1 MKLYNKSELR
11 YSRIFFDK
19 KPPAYI
25 FILIILTALVLVS
38 ALIGSVYIPKNYI
51 VKANGNVVITGTELL
66 SSVKSGKI
74 VTMHK
79 CEGDTVKAGEVI
91 LTLSS
96 GEERLQADS
105 LMKQLDKLR
114 AKEEIFQKYEQSLN
128 DKVNHMS
135 NSGEE
140 QEYFGKVEYYLSQL
154 NSESYNNGT
163 QYFKL
168 QDEYVKL
175 NKLIGELEQLDNAL
189 QTAQNE
195 LDQLHQQQVLS
206 PPVSDSYTTNTNAT
220 EPSVPPMLYVK
231 DNLETK
237 KSELATKIETIKSNI
252 TAKNSEIEGQK
263 MNIKDMERSYNDP
276 TSPSYNTYVQ
286 LISELGTARS
296 NNGKSITELEANLGI
311 AAGQDKAHSILATS
325 DGILHYIVP
334 LKQGMAIQQDQTVAE
349 ISEKEKGYYVEAF
362 VGSSDISRVSKGAK
376 VDVAIA
382 GVNIQKYGTLQ
393 GKVMQIDFGTISQET
408 KEGHISL
415 YKVIVQLESLTL
427 KHKSKSIFLQKDMP
441 VEVRIVYDN
450 ETYFD
455 WILEMLRFKQ

>member
-1 MKLYNKSELR
+1 M
-11 YSRIFFDK
+11 
-19 KPPAYI
+19 AQ
-25 FILIILTALVLVS
+25 
-38 ALIGSVYIPKNYI
+38 G
-51 VKANGNVVITGTELL
+51 IT
-66 SSVKSGKI
+66 
-74 VTMHK
+74 
-79 CEGDTVKAGEVI
+79 D
-91 LTLSS
+91 
-96 GEERLQADS
+96 
-105 LMKQLDKLR
+105 
-114 AKEEIFQKYEQSLN
+114 F
-128 DKVNHMS
+128 
-135 NSGEE
+135 
-140 QEYFGKVEYYLSQL
+140 
-154 NSESYNNGT
+154 
-163 QYFKL
+163 
-168 QDEYVKL
+168 
-175 NKLIGELEQLDNAL
+175 
-189 QTAQNE
+189 
-195 LDQLHQQQVLS
+195 
-206 PPVSDSYTTNTNAT
+206 
-220 EPSVPPMLYVK
+220 
-231 DNLETK
+231 LETK

-276 TSPSYNTYVQ
+276 TSPSYNTNVQ

-296 NNGKSITELEANLGI
+296 NNGKSITELDANLGI

>member
-1 MKLYNKSELR
+1 
-11 YSRIFFDK
+11 
-19 KPPAYI
+19 
-25 FILIILTALVLVS
+25 
-38 ALIGSVYIPKNYI
+38 
-51 VKANGNVVITGTELL
+51 
-66 SSVKSGKI
+66 
-74 VTMHK
+74 
-79 CEGDTVKAGEVI
+79 
-91 LTLSS
+91 
-96 GEERLQADS
+96 
-105 LMKQLDKLR
+105 
-114 AKEEIFQKYEQSLN
+114 
-128 DKVNHMS
+128 
-135 NSGEE
+135 
-140 QEYFGKVEYYLSQL
+140 
-154 NSESYNNGT
+154 
-163 QYFKL
+163 
-168 QDEYVKL
+168 
-175 NKLIGELEQLDNAL
+175 
-189 QTAQNE
+189 
-195 LDQLHQQQVLS
+195 
-206 PPVSDSYTTNTNAT
+206 
-220 EPSVPPMLYVK
+220 
-231 DNLETK
+231 
-237 KSELATKIETIKSNI
+237 
-252 TAKNSEIEGQK
+252 

-276 TSPSYNTYVQ
+276 TSPSYNTNVQ

-393 GKVMQIDFGTISQET
+393 GKIMQIDFGTISQET

-427 KHKSKSIFLQKDMP
+427 KHKSKSIFLQKDIP

>member
-1 MKLYNKSELR
+1 M
-11 YSRIFFDK
+11 
-19 KPPAYI
+19 AQ
-25 FILIILTALVLVS
+25 
-38 ALIGSVYIPKNYI
+38 G
-51 VKANGNVVITGTELL
+51 IT
-66 SSVKSGKI
+66 
-74 VTMHK
+74 
-79 CEGDTVKAGEVI
+79 D
-91 LTLSS
+91 
-96 GEERLQADS
+96 
-105 LMKQLDKLR
+105 
-114 AKEEIFQKYEQSLN
+114 F
-128 DKVNHMS
+128 
-135 NSGEE
+135 
-140 QEYFGKVEYYLSQL
+140 
-154 NSESYNNGT
+154 
-163 QYFKL
+163 
-168 QDEYVKL
+168 
-175 NKLIGELEQLDNAL
+175 
-189 QTAQNE
+189 
-195 LDQLHQQQVLS
+195 
-206 PPVSDSYTTNTNAT
+206 
-220 EPSVPPMLYVK
+220 
-231 DNLETK
+231 LETK

-376 VDVAIA
+376 VDVAVA

>member
-1 MKLYNKSELR
+1 
-11 YSRIFFDK
+11 
-19 KPPAYI
+19 
-25 FILIILTALVLVS
+25 
-38 ALIGSVYIPKNYI
+38 
-51 VKANGNVVITGTELL
+51 
-66 SSVKSGKI
+66 
-74 VTMHK
+74 
-79 CEGDTVKAGEVI
+79 
-91 LTLSS
+91 
-96 GEERLQADS
+96 
-105 LMKQLDKLR
+105 
-114 AKEEIFQKYEQSLN
+114 
-128 DKVNHMS
+128 
-135 NSGEE
+135 
-140 QEYFGKVEYYLSQL
+140 
-154 NSESYNNGT
+154 
-163 QYFKL
+163 
-168 QDEYVKL
+168 
-175 NKLIGELEQLDNAL
+175 
-189 QTAQNE
+189 
-195 LDQLHQQQVLS
+195 
-206 PPVSDSYTTNTNAT
+206 
-220 EPSVPPMLYVK
+220 
-231 DNLETK
+231 
-237 KSELATKIETIKSNI
+237 
-252 TAKNSEIEGQK
+252 

-276 TSPSYNTYVQ
+276 TSASYNTYVQ

-296 NNGKSITELEANLGI
+296 NNGKSITELEANLGV

>member
-1 MKLYNKSELR
+1 
-11 YSRIFFDK
+11 
-19 KPPAYI
+19 
-25 FILIILTALVLVS
+25 
-38 ALIGSVYIPKNYI
+38 
-51 VKANGNVVITGTELL
+51 
-66 SSVKSGKI
+66 
-74 VTMHK
+74 
-79 CEGDTVKAGEVI
+79 
-91 LTLSS
+91 
-96 GEERLQADS
+96 
-105 LMKQLDKLR
+105 
-114 AKEEIFQKYEQSLN
+114 
-128 DKVNHMS
+128 
-135 NSGEE
+135 
-140 QEYFGKVEYYLSQL
+140 
-154 NSESYNNGT
+154 
-163 QYFKL
+163 
-168 QDEYVKL
+168 
-175 NKLIGELEQLDNAL
+175 
-189 QTAQNE
+189 
-195 LDQLHQQQVLS
+195 
-206 PPVSDSYTTNTNAT
+206 
-220 EPSVPPMLYVK
+220 
-231 DNLETK
+231 
-237 KSELATKIETIKSNI
+237 
-252 TAKNSEIEGQK
+252 

-276 TSPSYNTYVQ
+276 TSASYNTYVQ

-296 NNGKSITELEANLGI
+296 NNGKSITELEANLGV

-325 DGILHYIVP
+325 DDILHYIVP

>member
-1 MKLYNKSELR
+1 M
-11 YSRIFFDK
+11 
-19 KPPAYI
+19 AQ
-25 FILIILTALVLVS
+25 
-38 ALIGSVYIPKNYI
+38 G
-51 VKANGNVVITGTELL
+51 IT
-66 SSVKSGKI
+66 
-74 VTMHK
+74 
-79 CEGDTVKAGEVI
+79 D
-91 LTLSS
+91 
-96 GEERLQADS
+96 
-105 LMKQLDKLR
+105 
-114 AKEEIFQKYEQSLN
+114 F
-128 DKVNHMS
+128 
-135 NSGEE
+135 
-140 QEYFGKVEYYLSQL
+140 
-154 NSESYNNGT
+154 
-163 QYFKL
+163 
-168 QDEYVKL
+168 
-175 NKLIGELEQLDNAL
+175 
-189 QTAQNE
+189 
-195 LDQLHQQQVLS
+195 
-206 PPVSDSYTTNTNAT
+206 
-220 EPSVPPMLYVK
+220 
-231 DNLETK
+231 LETK

-263 MNIKDMERSYNDP
+263 INIKDMERSYNDP
-276 TSPSYNTYVQ
+276 TSASYNTYVQ

-296 NNGKSITELEANLGI
+296 NNGKGITELEANLGI

-334 LKQGMAIQQDQTVAE
+334 LKQGMAIQQEQTVAE

-408 KEGHISL
+408 KEVHISQ

>member
-1 MKLYNKSELR
+1 M
-11 YSRIFFDK
+11 
-19 KPPAYI
+19 
-25 FILIILTALVLVS
+25 
-38 ALIGSVYIPKNYI
+38 
-51 VKANGNVVITGTELL
+51 
-66 SSVKSGKI
+66 
-74 VTMHK
+74 
-79 CEGDTVKAGEVI
+79 
-91 LTLSS
+91 
-96 GEERLQADS
+96 
-105 LMKQLDKLR
+105 
-114 AKEEIFQKYEQSLN
+114 
-128 DKVNHMS
+128 
-135 NSGEE
+135 
-140 QEYFGKVEYYLSQL
+140 EYYLSQL

-263 MNIKDMERSYNDP
+263 MNIKDMERSYN
-276 TSPSYNTYVQ
+276 TYVQ

-311 AAGQDKAHSILATS
+311 AAGQDKANSILATS

-334 LKQGMAIQQDQTVAE
+334 LKQGMAIQQDKTVAE

-427 KHKSKSIFLQKDMP
+427 KHKSKSIFPQKDMP